1 MLYFSTNLT
10 EEEIKVLIDERRKT
24 INKLENQ
31 RSLIAFLVLL
41 TLISVFL
48 LGIVGNILLT
58 IFSFIIG
65 SLVLLFLIGVFP
77 RQSNTDHLEDEI
89 EELNKLLS
97 IRVENRLKQ
106 EEIDKRTIYDVILK
120 VKGISYRQ
128 EAFSDLCQELIR
140 ESDDIPYLGYTS
152 KEIKEELIFEGRFYK
167 YLPFEI
173 PDVEFI
179 PESDNEFDPNAV
191 KILVRGYHLGYV
203 TKSKN
208 RKVLRLTTDS
218 NNEVV
223 KIAKIYGGD
232 YKDIDP
238 ESDKL
243 RTVKDSF
250 KIQINLKVLKK

>member
-1 MLYFSTNLT
+1 MSATFT
-10 EEEIKVLIDERRKT
+10 EKEIKALIDEHRKT
-24 INKLENQ
+24 ISKLENQ

-48 LGIVGNILLT
+48 LSIVGNILLT

-65 SLVLLFLIGVFP
+65 SLVVLFLIGIFP
-77 RQSNTDHLEDEI
+77 RQSNTEQLEYEI
-89 EELNKLLS
+89 EELNKLLAVRIEDRIKS
-97 IRVENRLKQ
+97 Q
-106 EEIDKRTIYDVILK
+106 EIDERTIYDVVLK
-120 VKGISYRQ
+120 VKGISYHQ
-128 EAFSDLCQELIR
+128 EAFSDLCQELIQ
-140 ESDDIPYLGYTS
+140 ESDDVPYLGYTS
-152 KEIKEELIFEGRFYK
+152 KEIKEELIFSDRFYK
-167 YLPFEI
+167 YSPFELS
-173 PDVEFI
+173 DVDFV
-179 PESDNEFDPNAV
+179 PELDNQFDPNAV
-191 KILVRGYHLGYV
+191 KIVVRGYHLGYV
-203 TKSKN
+203 SKSKN

-218 NNEVV
+218 NNEVI

>member
-1 MLYFSTNLT
+1 MSTTFT
-10 EEEIKVLIDERRKT
+10 EKEIKALIDERRKT
-24 INKLENQ
+24 ISKLENQ

-48 LGIVGNILLT
+48 LSIVGNILLT

-65 SLVLLFLIGVFP
+65 SLVILFLVGVFP
-77 RQSNTDHLEDEI
+77 RQSNTEQLEYEI
-89 EELNKLLS
+89 EELDKLLVVQ
-97 IRVENRLKQ
+97 IKDRVKSQ
-106 EEIDKRTIYDVILK
+106 EIAERTIYDVVLK
-120 VKGISYRQ
+120 VKGISYYQ
-128 EAFSDLCQELIR
+128 EDFSDLCQELVK
-140 ESDDIPYLGYTS
+140 ESDDVPYLGYTS
-152 KEIKEELIFEGRFYK
+152 KEIKEELIFSDRFYK
-167 YLPFEI
+167 YSPFELS
-173 PDVEFI
+173 DVDFVPEF
-179 PESDNEFDPNAV
+179 DNEFDPNAV
-191 KILVRGYHLGYV
+191 KIVVRGYHLGYV
-203 TKSKN
+203 TKSKS

-250 KIQINLKVLKK
+250 KIQIKLKVFKK

>member
-1 MLYFSTNLT
+1 MYTTLT
-10 EEEIKVLIDERRKT
+10 EKEIKALIDEHRKT

-48 LGIVGNILLT
+48 LSIVGNILLT

-65 SLVLLFLIGVFP
+65 SLVVLFLIGIFP
-77 RQSNTDHLEDEI
+77 RQSSTEQLEYEI
-89 EELNKLLS
+89 EELNKLLAVRIEDRIKS
-97 IRVENRLKQ
+97 Q
-106 EEIDKRTIYDVILK
+106 EIDERTIYDVVLK
-120 VKGISYRQ
+120 VKGISYHQ
-128 EAFSDLCQELIR
+128 EAFSDLCQELIQ
-140 ESDDIPYLGYTS
+140 ESDDVPYLGYTS
-152 KEIKEELIFEGRFYK
+152 KEIKEELIFSDRFYK
-167 YLPFEI
+167 YSPFELS
-173 PDVEFI
+173 DVDFV
-179 PESDNEFDPNAV
+179 PELDNQFDPNAV
-191 KILVRGYHLGYV
+191 KIVVRGYHLGYV
-203 TKSKN
+203 SKSKN

-218 NNEVV
+218 NNEVI

-250 KIQINLKVLKK
+250 KIQIKLKVLKK

>member
-1 MLYFSTNLT
+1 MFTTLT
-10 EEEIKVLIDERRKT
+10 EKEIKALIDEHRKT
-24 INKLENQ
+24 IGKMERQ

-48 LGIVGNILLT
+48 LSTVGNILLT

-65 SLVLLFLIGVFP
+65 SLVILFLVGIFP
-77 RQSNTDHLEDEI
+77 RQSNTEKLEYEI
-89 EELNKLLS
+89 EELDKLLVVRIKDRIKS
-97 IRVENRLKQ
+97 Q
-106 EEIDKRTIYDVILK
+106 EIDERTIYDVVLK
-120 VKGISYRQ
+120 VKGISYYQ
-128 EAFSDLCQELIR
+128 EAFTDLCQELIK
-140 ESDDIPYLGYTS
+140 ESDDAPYLGYTA
-152 KEIKEELIFEGRFYK
+152 KEIKEELIFSDRFYK
-167 YLPFEI
+167 YSLFELS
-173 PDVEFI
+173 DVDFV
-179 PESDNEFDPNAV
+179 PEMDNQFDPNAV
-191 KILVRGYHLGYV
+191 KIVVRGYHLGYV

-208 RKVLRLTTDS
+208 RKVLRLTADQ
-218 NNEVV
+218 NNEVI

>member
-1 MLYFSTNLT
+1 M
-10 EEEIKVLIDERRKT
+10 
-24 INKLENQ
+24 
-31 RSLIAFLVLL
+31 
-41 TLISVFL
+41 
-48 LGIVGNILLT
+48 
-58 IFSFIIG
+58 
-65 SLVLLFLIGVFP
+65 
-77 RQSNTDHLEDEI
+77 
-89 EELNKLLS
+89 
-97 IRVENRLKQ
+97 
-106 EEIDKRTIYDVILK
+106 
-120 VKGISYRQ
+120 
-128 EAFSDLCQELIR
+128 R
-140 ESDDIPYLGYTS
+140 EKP
-152 KEIKEELIFEGRFYK
+152 
-167 YLPFEI
+167 
-173 PDVEFI
+173 EF
-179 PESDNEFDPNAV
+179 DNEFDPNAV

>member
-1 MLYFSTNLT
+1 MFTTLT
-10 EEEIKVLIDERRKT
+10 EKEIKALIDEHRKT
-24 INKLENQ
+24 ISKMERQ

-48 LGIVGNILLT
+48 LSIVGNILLT

-65 SLVLLFLIGVFP
+65 SLVILFLVGIFP
-77 RQSNTDHLEDEI
+77 RQSNTEQLEYEI
-89 EELNKLLS
+89 EELDKLLVVR
-97 IRVENRLKQ
+97 IKDRIKNQ
-106 EEIDKRTIYDVILK
+106 EIDERSIYDVVLK

-128 EAFSDLCQELIR
+128 EAFSDLCQELVK
-140 ESDDIPYLGYTS
+140 ESDDVPYLGYTS
-152 KEIKEELIFEGRFYK
+152 KEIKEELIFSDRFYK
-167 YLPFEI
+167 YSPFELS
-173 PDVEFI
+173 DVDFV
-179 PESDNEFDPNAV
+179 PEVDNQFDPNAV
-191 KILVRGYHLGYV
+191 KIVVRGYHLGYV
-203 TKSKN
+203 TKSKS

-218 NNEVV
+218 NNEIV

>member
-1 MLYFSTNLT
+1 MSNTLT
-10 EEEIKVLIDERRKT
+10 EKEIKVLIDEHRRT
-24 INKLENQ
+24 ISKLEKQ

-58 IFSFIIG
+58 IFSFVIG
-65 SLVLLFLIGVFP
+65 SLVLLFLIGIFP
-77 RQSNTDHLEDEI
+77 RQSNTEQLEYEI

-120 VKGISYRQ
+120 VKGISYHQ
-128 EAFSDLCQELIR
+128 EAFSDLCQELIK
-140 ESDDIPYLGYTS
+140 ESDDAPYLGYTA
-152 KEIKEELIFEGRFYK
+152 KEIKEELIFSDRFYK
-167 YLPFEI
+167 YPPFEI
-173 PDVEFI
+173 SDVDFV
-179 PESDNEFDPNAV
+179 PEIDNKFDTNAV
-191 KILVRGYHLGYV
+191 KIVVRGYHLGYV
-203 TKSKN
+203 TKSKS

-232 YKDIDP
+232 YKDIDS
-238 ESDKL
+238 ESDRL

-250 KIQINLKVLKK
+250 KIQIKLKVLKK

>member
-1 MLYFSTNLT
+1 MFTTLT
-10 EEEIKVLIDERRKT
+10 EKEIKALIDEHRKT
-24 INKLENQ
+24 ISKMERQ

-48 LGIVGNILLT
+48 LSIVGNILLT

-65 SLVLLFLIGVFP
+65 SLVILFLVGIFP
-77 RQSNTDHLEDEI
+77 RQSNTEQLEYEI
-89 EELNKLLS
+89 EELDKLLVVR
-97 IRVENRLKQ
+97 IKDRIKNQ
-106 EEIDKRTIYDVILK
+106 EIDERTIYDVVLK

-128 EAFSDLCQELIR
+128 EAFSDLCQEIVK
-140 ESDDIPYLGYTS
+140 ESDDVPYLGYTS
-152 KEIKEELIFEGRFYK
+152 KEIKEELIFSDRFYK
-167 YLPFEI
+167 YSPFELS
-173 PDVEFI
+173 DVDFV
-179 PESDNEFDPNAV
+179 PEVDNQFDPNAV
-191 KILVRGYHLGYV
+191 KIVVRGYHLGYV
-203 TKSKN
+203 TKSKS
-208 RKVLRLTTDS
+208 RKVLRLTADQ
-218 NNEVV
+218 NNEVI

>member
-1 MLYFSTNLT
+1 MFTTLT
-10 EEEIKVLIDERRKT
+10 EKEIKALIDEHRKT
-24 INKLENQ
+24 ISKMERQ

-48 LGIVGNILLT
+48 LSIVGNILLT

-65 SLVLLFLIGVFP
+65 SLVILFLVGIFP
-77 RQSNTDHLEDEI
+77 RQSNTEQLEYEI
-89 EELNKLLS
+89 EELDKLLVVR
-97 IRVENRLKQ
+97 IKDRIKNQ
-106 EEIDKRTIYDVILK
+106 EIDERTIYDVVLK
-120 VKGISYRQ
+120 VKGISYNQ
-128 EAFSDLCQELIR
+128 EAFSDLCQELIK
-140 ESDDIPYLGYTS
+140 ESDDEPYLGYTS
-152 KEIKEELIFEGRFYK
+152 KEIKEELIFSDRFYK
-167 YLPFEI
+167 FSPFELSEV
-173 PDVEFI
+173 DFV
-179 PESDNEFDPNAV
+179 PEVDNQFDPNAV
-191 KILVRGYHLGYV
+191 KIVVRGYHLGYV

-208 RKVLRLTTDS
+208 RKVLRLTADQ
-218 NNEVV
+218 NNEVI